1 MSIMACFL
9 SLPAENR
16 ISIYHE
22 VFGAGQTFFLFP
34 GGGTQVHALAP
45 TKSRR
50 WNAFLF
56 TNRLIYSE
64 AREIVYGANR
74 FVLVDVTH
82 TQTGLL
88 YNFLGGIGPANAS
101 LITHLAISFP
111 VMDRVEGQEGEFA
124 LRGDS
129 LRALE
134 LLRAQCTRLKT
145 LELQVHRQN
154 SAGLTEE
161 KDCDSEFARVA
172 LPRIDQQLKAIS
184 SLEQVVVE
192 VYEKALMPSVENAMQ
207 ALGWIVKLNL
217 YTVLDPPVI

>member
-1 MSIMACFL
+1 MACFL
-9 SLPAENR
+9 SLPTENR
-16 ISIYHE
+16 ISIYEE

-34 GGGTQVHALAP
+34 GSGTQVNALAP
-45 TKSRR
+45 TKPRR
-50 WNAFLF
+50 WSAFLF
-56 TNRLIYSE
+56 TNRLIYTE
-64 AREIVYGANR
+64 AREIIYGANR

-88 YNFLGGIGPANAS
+88 CNFLGGIGPANAS

-111 VMDRVEGQEGEFA
+111 AMDRVDDREGEFA

-134 LLRAQCTRLKT
+134 LLREQCTRLKT

-154 SAGLTEE
+154 SSILTEE
-161 KDCDSEFARVA
+161 KDCDSGFARGA
-172 LPRIDQQLKAIS
+172 LPWIDQQLKAIS
-184 SLEQVVVE
+184 SLERVIVE
-192 VYEKALMPSVENAMQ
+192 VYEKALMPSVESVMQ
-207 ALGWIVKLNL
+207 DLGWIVKLKL

>member
-1 MSIMACFL
+1 MACLL

-16 ISIYHE
+16 ISIYEE
-22 VFGAGQTFFLFP
+22 VFGAGQTFFLFH
-34 GGGTQVHALAP
+34 GTGTQVNALAP
-45 TKSRR
+45 TKPRR
-50 WNAFLF
+50 WSALLF

-64 AREIVYGANR
+64 AKEIVYGANR

-88 YNFLGGIGPANAS
+88 YNFLGGIAPANAC

-111 VMDRVEGQEGEFA
+111 VVDRVEGQEGEFA

-134 LLRAQCTRLKT
+134 LLRAQCTWLKT

-161 KDCDSEFARVA
+161 KECDSKFARDA
-172 LPRIDQQLKAIS
+172 LPRIDQQLRTIC
-184 SLEQVVVE
+184 SLERVVVE
-192 VYEKALMPSVENAMQ
+192 VYEKALMPSVESAMQ
-207 ALGWIVKLNL
+207 GLGWIVKLKL
-217 YTVLDPPVI
+217 YTVLDPPLI